1 MTLCNERHIQR
12 FILSIETLFQV
23 KFWHMLRWGSKTISD
38 NSIGSFFNWFTSSC
52 GRLII
57 TVSCLLFLFQKEK
70 QIVPAGVR
78 LHSPEVGLHLL
89 LIRHDH
95 FRCFGSSVFLRSSV
109 FLSTLC
115 ETKAK
120 KTIPNPA
127 DSNVVDGKKVKAAM
141 TGPGRDSIKCFNL

>member
-23 KFWHMLRWGSKTISD
+23 KFWHMLRWGSKTIISD
-38 NSIGSFFNWFTSSC
+38 NSIGSLFNWFTSPC
-52 GRLII
+52 GCLII
-57 TVSCLLFLFQKEK
+57 TVSCLFLQKEK
-70 QIVPAGVR
+70 QIVLAGVR
-78 LHSPEVGLHLL
+78 LRGPEVGLHLL
-89 LIRHDH
+89 LLRHDH

-120 KTIPNPA
+120 KTIPNP
-127 DSNVVDGKKVKAAM
+127 DSNVVDGKKVKVAT
-141 TGPGRDSIKCFNL
+141 TGPGHDSINCFNL